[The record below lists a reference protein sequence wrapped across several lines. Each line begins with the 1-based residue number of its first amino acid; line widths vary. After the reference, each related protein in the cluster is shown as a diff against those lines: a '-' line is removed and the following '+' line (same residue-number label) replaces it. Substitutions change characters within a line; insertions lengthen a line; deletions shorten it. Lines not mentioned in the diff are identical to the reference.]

1 MGFKIYSENWRNKM
15 SKKVSIFEPEKG
27 KKTRKGTKPNTPAK
41 PRVPGSGRNRPAKGY
56 DPETKTWN
64 QG

>member
-1 MGFKIYSENWRNKM
+1 M